1 MPDNMTAI
9 IPARTEYDMLF
20 IGGKWVAP
28 SSRYVIEVS
37 SPATGEQVGRVPR
50 AVADDVTA
58 ACTAA
63 RKAFDRGGWPNRA
76 PSERAAVLTRAADL
90 LEERAEDFKK
100 LLTLETGQPPM
111 IVDLIQF
118 GPGMA
123 TLRYCA
129 GAAENFPW
137 REVRDGSY
145 GQTLVTREPVGVV
158 AALVPWNV
166 PLYLSLNKIAPA
178 LLTGCTVVLKPPV
191 ETPLALN
198 LMAQTFAD
206 AGLPDGVL
214 SVLPGGTDTGRAL
227 TADPNI
233 DKLSF
238 TGSVAVGREIGRIAG
253 ERLKPCTLELGGK
266 SAAILLDDVDLDA
279 TLPML
284 LFSGLMNC
292 GQGCAAQT
300 RIIAP
305 RSRYD
310 EIVTRVADAAAAMR
324 PGPPDD
330 PAAVIGPLISERQRS
345 RVESYIATGIAEGA
359 RLVTG
364 GHRPEGLE
372 RGWFLQPTIFA
383 DVDNS
388 MTIAREEIFGP
399 VLVVIPYDTEDQAV
413 AIANDSDYGL
423 AGSVWTTDYD
433 HAMKIAA
440 RIRTGTFAVNM
451 YGFDAVAPFGGYKN
465 SGIGREGGP
474 EGIEAY
480 CEVKSMLLPF
490 GYAPDRSGT

>member
-1 MPDNMTAI
+1 MMPDKQTAV
-9 IPARTEYDMLF
+9 ASTRTDYDMLF
-20 IGGKWVAP
+20 IGGHWVNP
-28 SSRYVIEVS
+28 SSQYVIEVC
-37 SPATGEQVGRVPR
+37 SPATGERVGHVPR
-50 AVADDVTA
+50 AVAGDVAA
-58 ACTAA
+58 ACAAA
-63 RKAFDRGGWPNRA
+63 RNAFDKGGWPNLA

-90 LEERAEDFKK
+90 LEERAENFKTV
-100 LLTLETGQPPM
+100 LTLETGQPPM

-118 GPGMA
+118 GPGLA
-123 TLRYCA
+123 ALRYCA
-129 GAAENFPW
+129 GAAETFRW
-137 REVRDGSY
+137 REIRDGNY

-166 PLYLSLNKIAPA
+166 PLYLALNKIAPA
-178 LLTGCTVVLKPPV
+178 LLAGCTVVLKPPT

-214 SVLPGGTDTGRAL
+214 SVLPGGADTGRAL
-227 TADPNI
+227 TTDPNI

-284 LFSGLMNC
+284 LFSGLMNS

-300 RIIAP
+300 RILAP

-310 EIVTRVADAAAAMR
+310 EIVTKIAEGAAAMR
-324 PGPPDD
+324 PGPPED
-330 PAAVIGPLISERQRS
+330 PATVIGPLISERQRS
-345 RVESYIATGIAEGA
+345 RVEDYIATGIAEGA

-364 GHRPEGLE
+364 GHRPEVLE
-372 RGWFLQPTIFA
+372 RGWFLQPTVFA
-383 DVDNS
+383 DVDNA

-399 VLVVIPYDTEDQAV
+399 VLVVIPYDTEDNAV

-423 AGSVWTTDYD
+423 GGSVWTTDYD
-433 HAMKIAA
+433 CALKIAA
-440 RIRTGTFAVNM
+440 QVRTGTYAVNM
-451 YGFDAVAPFGGYKN
+451 YGFDVVAPFGGYKN

-480 CEVKSMLLPF
+480 CESKSVLLPWICA
-490 GYAPDRSGT
+490 GKE